1 MEVKMLI
8 LLIVITIGFI
18 ILFSFTDIEEL
29 VAAMIVILGI
39 EIIALLIC
47 AGCLVNTRVI
57 DEKIEL
63 YEKQNKEI
71 ENKIEITV
79 KNYMEYEGNTF
90 KELKPE
96 SYIQLVNLYPDLKA
110 DQLIQQQ
117 MNLYISNNEKII
129 SLKEN
134 KKNKTVYKWWLYF
147 GK

>member
-1 MEVKMLI
+1 MLI

-18 ILFSFTDIEEL
+18 ILFCFTDIEEL
-29 VAAMIVILGI
+29 VTAMIVILGI
-39 EIIALLIC
+39 EIIALLIY

-117 MNLYISNNEKII
+117 MNLYISNNKKII

-134 KKNKTVYKWWLYF
+134 KANKTVYKWWLYF

>member
-1 MEVKMLI
+1 MLI

-18 ILFSFTDIEEL
+18 IFFCFVDEEEF
-29 VAAMIVILGI
+29 AAGAIVIFII
-39 EIIALLIC
+39 EIIALLVV
-47 AGCLVNTRVI
+47 AGNLVSTRVI
-57 DEKIEL
+57 NEKIEL

-90 KELKPE
+90 KELKTE

-110 DQLIQQQ
+110 DQLVQQQ

-129 SLKEN
+129 SLKEA
-134 KKNKTVYKWWLYF
+134 KVNKTVYKWWLYF